1 MKKNKYKT
9 KRNDNE
15 SLKEANIIE
24 NKNLSQ
30 LNKFKKLS
38 KLYYSN
44 DVTPE

>member
-24 NKNLSQ
+24 NKNQSQ
-30 LNKFKKLS
+30 FNKFKKLP

-44 DVTPE
+44 YITPE